1 MITKTYRHLKANIRR
16 PIYYIP
22 AIIVVILIAT
32 YIYKSGSASRSS
44 HQVVI
49 APVDFV
55 QKVAVTGKVVSAENV
70 DLGFETSGR
79 VAAVPIKVGDK
90 VSKGQILAS
99 LSSGDAYGNVL
110 QRQALVAAEQAKL
123 AEVMRGS
130 RPEDITLAETDVQSA
145 KSSLE
150 QSKQNIIDQIKD
162 AFTRSDDA
170 VRSKVDQ
177 MYKNPRT
184 VTPEIIPF
192 DNYTLQQSLNDQRLQ
207 IGDMLKAWSAST
219 QTLTLDTY
227 SDADLKVARANL
239 SRMATFLDGIST
251 AASGFAPNTS
261 LSQATI
267 DKYKT
272 DASTARSNISLAT
285 SNLNTASQSLNS
297 NTLAYQRSQQQLTLK
312 KNGSTPEQIQTE
324 QAQLQS
330 AEAQLESA
338 QAVLGK
344 TAIRAPFS
352 GVVTKAD
359 IKEGEIASPNTP
371 VISLISVAR
380 YQIES
385 YVSETDVS
393 KVRVGQTAK
402 VTLDA
407 YGKDVF
413 FDVVVTEVDPAETK
427 IDGVST
433 YKTKF
438 QFAAADDRVKSG
450 MTANITIATET
461 KPQSIVVPQQAI
473 TTGNQ
478 YKSVKLLQNGKEVER
493 TVVTG
498 GIDQSGGVLVTSGLS
513 AGDII
518 VVPNE

>member
-1 MITKTYRHLKANIRR
+1 MINKTYRHLMANIRR

-22 AIIVVILIAT
+22 AIIIVILIAT

-49 APVDFV
+49 APIDFV

-90 VSKGQILAS
+90 VTKGQTLAS
-99 LSSGDAYGNVL
+99 LSGGDAYGNVL
-110 QRQALVAAEQAKL
+110 QRQALLAAEQAKL
-123 AEVMRGS
+123 AEVVRGS
-130 RPEDITLAETDVQSA
+130 RAEDITLAETDVQSA
-145 KSSLE
+145 KSSLD

-170 VRSKVDQ
+170 VRTKVDQ

-192 DNYTLQQSLNDQRLQ
+192 DNYALQQSLNDQRLQ
-207 IGDMLKAWSAST
+207 IGDMLKAWSASS
-219 QTLTLDTY
+219 QALTVDTY
-227 SDADLKVARANL
+227 TDADLKLARADL

-251 AASGFAPNTS
+251 AASGFTP
-261 LSQATI
+261 
-267 DKYKT
+267 
-272 DASTARSNISLAT
+272 T
-285 SNLNTASQSLNS
+285 SNLNTGSQSLNS
-297 NTLAYQRSQQQLTLK
+297 NTLAYQRAQQQLTLK

-324 QAQLQS
+324 QAQVQS
-330 AEAQLESA
+330 MQAQLESA

-344 TAIRAPFS
+344 TIIRAPFD

-371 VISLISVAR
+371 VFSLISVSQ

-393 KVRVGQTAK
+393 KVKVGQTAK
-402 VTLDA
+402 VSLDA
-407 YGKDVF
+407 YGKDVL
-413 FDVVVTEVDPAETK
+413 FDVAITEVDPAETK

-438 QFAAADDRVKSG
+438 QFSAADSRVKSG

-461 KPQSIVVPQQAI
+461 KPNSIVVPQQAI

-518 VVPNE
+518 VVPNQ